1 MIHRKV
7 CSRCFGWGAGGAGY
21 PPWAGTDN
29 PAEGGFLR
37 QQQCF
42 TSPLSGIR
50 KLSWWIPHHWG
61 GAPEAGG
68 LGGHFSSSS
77 GTLLPRPSRQ
87 GAGLRAPLRAPAS
100 TSAPAR
106 GFSVFT
112 GRGPFSAA
120 LPSRCRIR
128 QQRRWRMLDDATRG
142 RPPPA
147 SGAKG
152 SLALRLVQSRRM
164 KEGWSQIRAPNP
176 VGCWYIFTNWLLR
189 WIGGQ
194 STICSACQCICCKYS
209 HG

>member
-1 MIHRKV
+1 M
-7 CSRCFGWGAGGAGY
+7 GGTA
-21 PPWAGTDN
+21 N
-29 PAEGGFLR
+29 PGEGGVLR
-37 QQQCF
+37 QQQDF

-68 LGGHFSSSS
+68 LGGHLSSSS
-77 GTLLPRPSRQ
+77 GTLLPRPSGQR
-87 GAGLRAPLRAPAS
+87 AGLRAPGAPLL
-100 TSAPAR
+100 PHV
-106 GFSVFT
+106 GFPSLPEEE
-112 GRGPFSAA
+112 RFSAA

-128 QQRRWRMLDDATRG
+128 QQRRWRMLEDATRG

-176 VGCWYIFTNWLLR
+176 VGCWYIFINWLLR
-189 WIGGQ
+189 WIGAQ
-194 STICSACQCICCKYS
+194 STICSACQFLCCKYS